1 MPAVTE
7 TFNKSFCEFAQNGW
21 VDFIL
26 KDFDDVLGVFQDT
39 DTQWDVVE
47 FPATPN
53 IALMIVYQGERYV
66 SGFRIVKYADHFKS
80 AKGCLYGVAGRYTG
94 GGSDVTYKIL
104 LEREDFLAKLR
115 KQLAH

>member
-21 VDFIL
+21 VDFVL
-26 KDFDDVLGVFQDT
+26 KDFDNVLGVFEDPST
-39 DTQWDVVE
+39 LWDIVE

-53 IALMIVYQGERYV
+53 VALMIVYQGERYV
-66 SGFRIVKYADHFKS
+66 SGFRIVRYFSKRET
-80 AKGCLYGVAGRYTG
+80 KGCLYGAGARYPG
-94 GGSDVTYKIL
+94 GGIETEKIL
-104 LEREDFLAKLR
+104 LEREDFLSKLR